1 LTINHGELSERAWH
15 IFAGVLSAL
24 ADMVVIALPIS
35 SIVVLA
41 IVVGAWP
48 VVIGT
53 TQIVWALTGARQ
65 PPKSSGLGDM
75 ENHKSSSIR
84 RMPTM
89 TCTAVAVRSPV
100 DRTPHGGGRPVFP

>member
-1 LTINHGELSERAWH
+1 MTINHRELSERAWH

-41 IVVGAWP
+41 IVVGAWL

-53 TQIVWALTGARQ
+53 TQIVWALTARKAAAKVER
-65 PPKSSGLGDM
+65 P
-75 ENHKSSSIR
+75 R
-84 RMPTM
+84 RHGEPQ
-89 TCTAVAVRSPV
+89 VIIV
-100 DRTPHGGGRPVFP
+100 D